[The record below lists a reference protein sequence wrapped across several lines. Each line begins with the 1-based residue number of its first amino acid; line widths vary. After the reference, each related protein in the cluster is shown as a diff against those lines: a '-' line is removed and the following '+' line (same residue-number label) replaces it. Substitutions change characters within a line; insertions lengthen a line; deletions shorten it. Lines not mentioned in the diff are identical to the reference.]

1 MNKLLTKA
9 AKLLLGLSLAA
20 GVGVAI
26 GSKAAERVDALV
38 ANDFV
43 SLANGKGVSGGNA
56 DLTTSAFTVS
66 SSGITLSF
74 NNAFGSSSSQLRV
87 YKNSSIT
94 LTYDSTVDSI
104 SAISMTATG
113 TNYTG
118 TTWTGATISS
128 TTITWSST
136 SNNTTITATGG
147 QARLSA
153 ISITYTAA
161 ASTPTLSVSPE
172 SLILLNGASQSL
184 TATAQNGTGSVGW
197 QTSNAAIASIS
208 TASGNSTT
216 VTGEAPGYATIT
228 SSYSTAS
235 NVLVKVLV
243 KEHAGT
249 QADPYSVADSRNA
262 IDVGLGLSN
271 VYAIGKVSAIPTAYN
286 SQYGNITFNFVDVS
300 GDTNFIQAYR
310 CTGTDA
316 ADVAVGDTVLVSG
329 TLLKHNSTYEFGEG
343 CTLVTLTPASGSINI
358 TFDSDGGTD
367 PDPISRDS
375 GETFAFPGAGTKANY
390 IFKGWSSD
398 GGTTVYAE
406 GATSPAVVDDIEY
419 VAIWQTEGT
428 EADPYT
434 VTEARAAITSGL
446 GVKGAY
452 ATGIVSAINE
462 AYSAEYSNITFSF
475 SVDGDTNS
483 DQLKAYRCTG
493 TDAAD
498 VTVGDTVVVTGNLI
512 LHSSDYEFAQG
523 CVLTEL
529 THPVVVTHDVT
540 YSAGSNGSGSYVH
553 ADQTEGTYSL
563 LPFASLTG
571 VSASSGYRF
580 KSYTLNGDERA
591 PGYEFTLDSDVSIT
605 VNFEVIPSGTE
616 VSTTIADYAS
626 NNSWVNSTTQYFT
639 INLDPVTLTA
649 AGGGNTGK
657 YYSSD
662 ESWRLYASSNDTLTI
677 SVPSGCTLVST
688 TLTFSGTLTFGGNNV
703 SSGSEVS
710 LSGTSAVFTVT
721 ANVKIT
727 EISVLYSGSAASY
740 TITYDS
746 NGGSG
751 TMESTTG
758 SNPAVASCTFTAP
771 SGKEFSK
778 WNSQSDGEGDDY
790 AVGATVSQN
799 ITLYAIWSNQA
810 VNPSEYFTK
819 ITSTSDISDGKY
831 VIAYDAE
838 NIIFDGSL
846 TSLDAISN
854 YKEMTLA
861 NLLTSYFTFEDDGVK
876 AASGKYIGKSSYAN
890 GLDSSD
896 AVIEHNAPS
905 ISDGNVVISVT
916 TSGGDVTLKYN
927 KTSGQTR
934 FRYYKSGQEDIQL
947 YKVNFEK
954 VLLELVTCNAQGT
967 SEPTGTSWATLESY
981 FNTLSTSEKNA
992 LKTSS
997 SDAMAK
1003 YDYIVGKYN
1012 PTNNNSSTYKN
1023 FIGRTVTPVGGAR
1036 LALGS
1041 MAENSNTI
1049 AIIVIISL
1057 VSVTAIGGYFFIKR
1071 KEVE

>member
-1 MNKLLTKA
+1 MNKLLTKVA
-9 AKLLLGLSLAA
+9 RLVLGLSLAA

-26 GSKAAERVDALV
+26 GSKAAERADAADESITFGSLGLTNGV
-38 ANDFV
+38 QYLDPFDGGDFTITF
-43 SLANGKGVSGGNA
+43 AGGGN
-56 DLTTSAFTVS
+56 DGKYYTTGSGIRTYGGGSFTVAS
-66 SSGITLSF
+66 SKTMTEIEFSWDGTNKPEADVATPSGYSTSTNKWTGEATSVTFERPSGSGHWRMKSVGVTYKVAAGTPTISFSNPTTNVNVGANVTNAATKTNADSASIVYTSSDDNIATVNSSGQVT
-74 NNAFGSSSSQLRV
+74 GQ
-87 YKNSSIT
+87 NSGI
-94 LTYDSTVDSI
+94 V
-104 SAISMTATG
+104 
-113 TNYTG
+113 
-118 TTWTGATISS
+118 
-128 TTITWSST
+128 
-136 SNNTTITATGG
+136 TITATITVNSTNYSANYVLVVNSSSTYPFSVA
-147 QARLSA
+147 QAR
-153 ISITYTAA
+153 
-161 ASTPTLSVSPE
+161 
-172 SLILLNGASQSL
+172 
-184 TATAQNGTGSVGW
+184 
-197 QTSNAAIASIS
+197 AAIDAELGL
-208 TASGNSTT
+208 TNA
-216 VTGEAPGYATIT
+216 YATG
-228 SSYSTAS
+228 
-235 NVLVKVLV
+235 V
-243 KEHAGT
+243 
-249 QADPYSVADSRNA
+249 
-262 IDVGLGLSN
+262 
-271 VYAIGKVSAIPTAYN
+271 VSAIPTAYN
-286 SQYGNITFNFVDVS
+286 SQYSNITFNFTDAGESDVL
-300 GDTNFIQAYR
+300 QAYR

-316 ADVAVGDTVLVSG
+316 ADVTVGDTVVVSG
-329 TLLKHNSTYEFGEG
+329 TLTKHNSTYEFAEG
-343 CTLVTLTPASGSINI
+343 CTLVSLTHPSGSLNI

-434 VTEARAAITSGL
+434 VAEARAAITSGL

-462 AYSAEYSNITFSF
+462 AYSEQYSNITFSF

-483 DQLKAYRCTG
+483 DQLKAYRCSG

-512 LHSSDYEFAQG
+512 LHSSDYQFAQG

-677 SVPSGCTLVST
+677 SVPSGCTLVSA

-846 TSLDAISN
+846 TSLDAVSN

-1012 PTNNNSSTYKN
+1012 PTNNSSSTYKN

-1049 AIIVIISL
+1049 AIIVIISM
-1057 VSVTAIGGYFFIKR
+1057 VSVTAIGGYFFLKR